1 MEHAPATGL
10 IRYIPNALTVLRLF
24 ALPVIV
30 YLYSLDVPG
39 SSWTTAIVILFAA
52 LSDVADGVIARKY
65 HVQSEFG
72 RWVDPIVDR
81 AFFFTIVAMLWYFG
95 TLPWLAV
102 VPLLIRDGIILVLA
116 IPTRVY
122 TTKGPEISRWGKASN
137 FILICALQ
145 WFIVDLRV
153 LGWAFFAVGAT
164 LYIASGLWY
173 GYKVFAYLRRA
184 GPGDGAAASG

>member
-1 MEHAPATGL
+1 MESAPATGPVH
-10 IRYIPNALTVLRLF
+10 YVPNALTVLRLC
-24 ALPVIV
+24 ALPAIV

-39 SSWTTAIVILFAA
+39 SSWTTATVILIAA
-52 LSDVADGVIARKY
+52 LSDVADGYIARHY
-65 HVQSEFG
+65 QVQSEFG

-81 AFFFTIVAMLWYFG
+81 VFFFTIMAMLWYFG

-102 VPLLIRDGIILVLA
+102 VPLLVRDGLILLLA

-122 TTKGPEISRWGKASN
+122 TTKGPEITRWGKASN
-137 FILICALQ
+137 LILICALQ
-145 WFIVDLRV
+145 WFVVDIRV

-173 GYKVFAYLRRA
+173 GHKVLVYLRA
-184 GPGDGAAASG
+184 GSGGGFS

>member
-1 MEHAPATGL
+1 MESAPATSPL
-10 IRYIPNALTVLRLF
+10 RHVPNLLTVLRLC
-24 ALPVIV
+24 ALPLIV

-39 SSWTTAIVILFAA
+39 SSWTTATVILIAA
-52 LSDVADGVIARKY
+52 LSDVADGYIARTY

-102 VPLLIRDGIILVLA
+102 VPLLVRDGLILVLA

-145 WFIVDLRV
+145 WFIVDIRT

-173 GYKVFAYLRRA
+173 GYKVLVYLRTRPGA
-184 GPGDGAAASG
+184 GSA